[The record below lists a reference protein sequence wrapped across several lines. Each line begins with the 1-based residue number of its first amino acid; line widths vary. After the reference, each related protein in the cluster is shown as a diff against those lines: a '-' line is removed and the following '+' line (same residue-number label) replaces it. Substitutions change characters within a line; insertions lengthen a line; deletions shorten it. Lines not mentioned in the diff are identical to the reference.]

1 VTQLHMTQLE
11 LVPAAPALT
20 RGQRLDMLRR
30 RHRAWLARE
39 AQVERVVRIVAPH
52 LRDES
57 RAEVPTLDV
66 LDDITPVTV
75 RLRGVA

>member
-1 VTQLHMTQLE
+1 
-11 LVPAAPALT
+11 
-20 RGQRLDMLRR
+20 MLRR

-52 LRDES
+52 LRGDE
-57 RAEVPTLDV
+57 APEVPTWDALDE
-66 LDDITPVTV
+66 LTPTTV

>member
-1 VTQLHMTQLE
+1 MTQLE
-11 LVPAAPALT
+11 LVPATPAPALT

-30 RHRAWLARE
+30 AHRRWIARE

-52 LRDES
+52 LRGDE
-57 RAEVPTLDV
+57 APEVPTLDV
-66 LDDITPVTV
+66 LDEITPTTV